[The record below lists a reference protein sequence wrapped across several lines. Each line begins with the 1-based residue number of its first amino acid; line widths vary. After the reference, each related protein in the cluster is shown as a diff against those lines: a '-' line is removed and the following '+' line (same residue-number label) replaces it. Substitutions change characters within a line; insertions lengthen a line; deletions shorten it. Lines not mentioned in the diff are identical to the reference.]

1 MALLQFEYSLV
12 NCDQNDT
19 RCDNK
24 FPGMAIPNLIKQLT
38 STCCTHP
45 GLIRF
50 YCCLS
55 AIAR

>member
-55 AIAR
+55 AIA